1 MIDLT
6 IALPDTITVDGKAY
20 LIKTD
25 FREWLK
31 FAKIVESE
39 NAILADLLYL
49 FVDEFPQTDFTQ
61 ELVDFFLN
69 ENPLPN
75 YTDGSSEPI
84 LDYLIDSEYIYA
96 SFMAEYGIDLISADL
111 HWHQFKALLIGLP
124 DESKIK
130 EIMGMRSYKKSDKSP
145 EKVAEENKKAWS
157 LSNVRNNEKE
167 IMEEIRNLF
176 YGA

>member
-31 FAKIVESE
+31 FAKIVENE
-39 NAILADLLYL
+39 KATLADLLYL

-69 ENPLPN
+69 ENQHP
-75 YTDGSSEPI
+75 
-84 LDYLIDSEYIYA
+84 
-96 SFMAEYGIDLISADL
+96 
-111 HWHQFKALLIGLP
+111 KA
-124 DESKIK
+124 
-130 EIMGMRSYKKSDKSP
+130 YQ
-145 EKVAEENKKAWS
+145 
-157 LSNVRNNEKE
+157 
-167 IMEEIRNLF
+167 
-176 YGA
+176 